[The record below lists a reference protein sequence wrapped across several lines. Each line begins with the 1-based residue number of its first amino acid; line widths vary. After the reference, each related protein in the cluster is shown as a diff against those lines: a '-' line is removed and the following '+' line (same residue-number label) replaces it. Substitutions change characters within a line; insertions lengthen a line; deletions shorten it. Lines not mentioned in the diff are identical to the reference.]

1 MRLEGKTVLVT
12 AAGQGIGRAS
22 ALALAA
28 EGAQVWATDINA
40 DLLAAYAG
48 HERIR
53 AVQLDVLDKGAIVRL
68 VAGMPAV
75 DVLFNCAGFV
85 HSGTVLQ
92 ATDEEWN
99 FALNLNVR
107 SQFWAIQAVLPR
119 MLAAGR
125 GSIINMA
132 SVCGSIKGLPNRFI
146 YGTTKAAVIGLTK
159 SVAADY
165 VADGIRCNAI
175 CPGTVDTP
183 SLHDRINAN
192 ADPAGGP
199 PEFHRP
205 ATDGPP
211 CPAPRDRTPGGV
223 PGQRR
228 VGVRHRAG
236 LCGGRRHH
244 DMNQLDFQG
253 RHAVVTGGAT
263 GLGYA
268 IAQRLLRSGGSVTL
282 WDRDEAAA
290 RQAALALGAKA
301 GSVAV
306 DVSEH
311 ESVQQA
317 VQATLQQSGRIDA
330 LINSAGITGP
340 NVKVWDYPVEAWRE
354 VMEVNLNGL
363 FYCCREV
370 VPVMREAG

>member
-28 EGAQVWATDINA
+28 EGAQVWATDINEQ
-40 DLLAAYAG
+40 LLASYEG
-48 HERIR
+48 VERVR
-53 AVQLDVLDKGAIVRL
+53 TATLDVLNKGA
-68 VAGMPAV
+68 VAKLISGLPAL

-85 HSGTVLQ
+85 HSGSVLQ

-107 SQFWAIQAVLPR
+107 SQFWTIQAALPR

-183 SLHDRINAN
+183 SLQDRINAN
-192 ADPAGGP
+192 PDP
-199 PEFHRP
+199 
-205 ATDGPP
+205 T
-211 CPAPRDRTPGGV
+211 
-223 PGQRR
+223 
-228 VGVRHRAG
+228 
-236 LCGGRRHH
+236 
-244 DMNQLDFQG
+244 
-253 RHAVVTGGAT
+253 
-263 GLGYA
+263 
-268 IAQRLLRSGGSVTL
+268 
-282 WDRDEAAA
+282 AA
-290 RQAALALGAKA
+290 RQSFIARQPMGRLAQPHEIAPVVVFLASDESAFVTGQAY
-301 GSVAV
+301 AV
-306 DVSEH
+306 D
-311 ESVQQA
+311 
-317 VQATLQQSGRIDA
+317 G
-330 LINSAGITGP
+330 GITI
-340 NVKVWDYPVEAWRE
+340 
-354 VMEVNLNGL
+354 
-363 FYCCREV
+363 
-370 VPVMREAG
+370 